1 MAAKVIKEF
10 RGFSGNQVLLMKKH
24 DMLFVRKI
32 GNIKRN
38 VERQYALENKYP
50 FPAIYGIH
58 KNNFEMEYIHGLDMK
73 TYLTTHSHEPLIN
86 FLIDLF
92 DKFSDITEIKN
103 YRETYILKL
112 AEIEFQDDF
121 PFTKEELLDRLPN
134 VVPQTE
140 YHGDLTLENI
150 LYNDSRGFVLIDCQT
165 VEYDSFIFDI
175 AKMRQDLECRWFL
188 RNDNVMI
195 DVKLKHIQKA
205 LVDRYPQSRN
215 DYLLILMLLRVY
227 RYTAPNSQERK
238 FILDR
243 IQELWK

>member
-38 VERQYALENKYP
+38 VERQYALEKKYP
-50 FPAIYGIH
+50 FPTIYGIH

-73 TYLTTHSHEPLIN
+73 SYLTTHSHDQLVN
-86 FLIDLF
+86 FLIELF
-92 DKFSDITEIKN
+92 DRFSANSEVKD
-103 YRETYILKL
+103 YRETYRMKL
-112 AEIEFQDDF
+112 SEIDFQDSF

-150 LYNDSRGFVLIDCQT
+150 LYNEKRGFVLIDCQT
-165 VEYDSFIFDI
+165 GEYDSFIFDI

-188 RNDNVMI
+188 RNDDVMI
-195 DVKLKHIQKA
+195 DVKLKHIQKE
-205 LVDRYPQSRN
+205 LVDRYPQAGN

-227 RYTAPNSQERK
+227 RYTEPDSEERT